1 MKDQNIKRLKGY
13 LEDKQSLLRQDLS
26 QMLDDKKEDVNSF
39 VESDWNEQWQQK
51 RMYPN
56 NLDKVL
62 DRIHHQ
68 INPGNQ
74 SNKVTVLTLLTR
86 IAAILFIPLLV
97 GAIILLT
104 TNNSNKLQLLS
115 TTHQIEIIAPDS
127 GHLSY
132 YLPDSSLVVLNAG
145 ASLKLP
151 MAFTDT
157 REVSLEGKAYFDV
170 QKDPNRPFS
179 VKMQSGAVEVLGT
192 KFTAQSANAENM
204 TVTLMEGSVKAKFH
218 NNTQSIILKPDEQLV
233 VNNSSFT
240 VEPIN
245 SQAYSQWIDG
255 VLVFKNEPFEQVCK
269 RLAEWYDVEINADA
283 KLYKYTY
290 RGSFE
295 NETLEEVC
303 QLMTLSMPIN
313 YSITPQHK
321 NKDGSFTK
329 KKVKLYLNQ

>member
-13 LEDKQSLLRQDLS
+13 LEDKQSLSRPDLS
-26 QMLDDKKEDVNSF
+26 QMLDDKKADVNSF

-68 INPGNQ
+68 INLRN
-74 SNKVTVLTLLTR
+74 SHSKVTLLTWLTR
-86 IAAILFIPLLV
+86 AAAILFIPLLV
-97 GAIILLT
+97 GSIILLST
-104 TNNSNKLQLLS
+104 GNLTNQQLFS
-115 TTHQIEIIAPDS
+115 TNQIEIVAPNV
-127 GHLSY
+127 GHLNY

-145 ASLKLP
+145 ASIKLP
-151 MAFTDT
+151 QVFTNT
-157 REVSLEGKAYFDV
+157 REVSLKGKAYFDV
-170 QKDPNRPFS
+170 QKDPNRPFT
-179 VKMQSGAVEVLGT
+179 VKMQAGAVEVLGT

-218 NNTQSIILKPDEQLV
+218 NNTQSIVLKPDEQLV

-290 RGSFE
+290 RGSFG

-313 YSITPQHK
+313 YSITPQRK